1 MKVSDLLKTYRK
13 DHALTQ
19 WEMAAKLDIN
29 RCLYNQIENG
39 KKSISSRT
47 IQKIAKLL
55 NLKPNYVV
63 EMLKGE

>member
-1 MKVSDLLKTYRK
+1 MKLEDLLIKYRK

-19 WEMAAKLDIN
+19 HEVAAKLGIN

-39 KKSISSRT
+39 KKAISSRT

-55 NLKPNYVV
+55 NLKPENIVD
-63 EMLKGE
+63 MMKGE